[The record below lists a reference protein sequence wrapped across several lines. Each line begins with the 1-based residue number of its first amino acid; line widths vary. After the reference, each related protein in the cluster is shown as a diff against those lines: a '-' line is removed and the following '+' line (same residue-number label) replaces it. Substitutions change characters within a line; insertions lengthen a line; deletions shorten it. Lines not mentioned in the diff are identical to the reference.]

1 MLYRLPA
8 ASSPDFVEQFEDS
21 WGGVLLTS
29 LYTEILK
36 GAGDMQ
42 EVPPLPS
49 YCSVLL
55 SDFLA
60 KQKGCCYNGFATKT
74 TGHGRKNAKGT
85 KGIRSFWRTY
95 GSKL

>member
-8 ASSPDFVEQFEDS
+8 ASSPEFAEQFEDS

-42 EVPPLPS
+42 EVFTLPLPRTTPHHLPRSLHASQLLTMSSFAS
-49 YCSVLL
+49 Y
-55 SDFLA
+55 
-60 KQKGCCYNGFATKT
+60 
-74 TGHGRKNAKGT
+74 
-85 KGIRSFWRTY
+85 
-95 GSKL
+95 

>member
-1 MLYRLPA
+1 MVIAPQCTDLIVGKTPPDERMLKEISSMLYRLPA
-8 ASSPDFVEQFEDS
+8 ASSREFVEQFEDS

-49 YCSVLL
+49 YCSVLG

-60 KQKGCCYNGFATKT
+60 K
-74 TGHGRKNAKGT
+74 
-85 KGIRSFWRTY
+85 
-95 GSKL
+95 